1 MRYKASVSYN
11 GSKFYGF
18 QRLKNHPS
26 VQEELEKA
34 LTKINK
40 SVVSSIAA
48 FCVVSI

>member
-34 LTKINK
+34 NLPKTTHPNP
-40 SVVSSIAA
+40 SI
-48 FCVVSI
+48 SLS